1 MEVFVVLPVVVLV
14 MIFLVRRTK
23 KKAASI
29 DPPKARLER
38 AKLENHDSVKQA
50 MRSPEWKK
58 RAKKARAKA
67 RQNEVEKN
75 PVVSISASAA
85 GRSTPPRRS
94 SSRPVLQFCYQDA
107 SGQVTTREV
116 SNFRVDGDYIKG
128 YCHTR
133 DATRTF
139 RKDNIVEWISGRELL
154 TGSCLTASPVF
165 RDRSIGSFE
174 IAFTGFGEVER
185 KNLESM
191 ARDSG
196 MVVRKS
202 ITKNLE
208 FLCTGPRPSG
218 TKVDEASTKGCTILS
233 QEQFFYLIETGEL
246 PG

>member
-1 MEVFVVLPVVVLV
+1 MEVFVALPVVVLV
-14 MIFLVRRTK
+14 LIFLVRRTK
-23 KKAASI
+23 KKAGSI
-29 DPPKARLER
+29 DPPKARLDR
-38 AKLENHDSVKQA
+38 TQLENHDSVKQA

-67 RQNEVEKN
+67 RQKETEKT
-75 PVVSISASAA
+75 PAASLSESAA
-85 GRSTPPRRS
+85 DRSTPTIRS
-94 SSRPVLQFCYQDA
+94 SSRSVLQFRYRDA
-107 SGQVTTREV
+107 SGQISTREV

-139 RKDNIVEWISGRELL
+139 RRDHVIEWISGRELI
-154 TGSCLTASPVF
+154 TGSSRTVSPVS

-174 IAFTGFGEVER
+174 IAFTGFGEAER

-202 ITKNLE
+202 IAKNLE

-218 TKVDEASTKGCTILS
+218 TKVAEASAKGCTILS
-233 QEQFFYLIETGEL
+233 REQFFSLIETGEL